1 MKINIAQLRQAIG
14 ARQSFTFH
22 SPVEKVAGDEKNFW
36 LHGDIEVSGEVVN
49 NGRLLAVTGTIGGVA
64 SLVCTRCLEGFI
76 RPVTIP
82 FGQTYREDDGQ
93 ADPDAIDFHGDEIDL
108 AEPVREALIMAE
120 PLKALCREDCRG
132 LCPRCGVNRNETPCA
147 CGSDDIDPRLA
158 ALAKLLPP
166 Q

>member
-14 ARQSFTFH
+14 ARQSFTFQ
-22 SPVEKVAGDEKNFW
+22 SPVEKIAGDEKDFW
-36 LHGDIEVSGEVVN
+36 LHGRIEISGEAVN
-49 NGRLLAVTGTIGGVA
+49 TGRLLAVTGTISGIA
-64 SLVCTRCLEGFI
+64 RLVCTRCLESFT
-76 RPVTIP
+76 RPVTVP
-82 FGQTYREDDGQ
+82 FAETYSEDGE
-93 ADPDAIDFHGDEIDL
+93 ADNDAIAFQGDEIDI

-120 PLKALCREDCRG
+120 PLKALCREDCQG

-166 Q
+166 E